1 MKRIIALAL
10 VLVMLCALCGC
21 ESNAQKMEALCGR
34 WEMVTYLD
42 VETAQ
47 SALELLE
54 FYPEEIALLDL
65 NSMGLIM
72 TVEFTQDGTYEFAFD
87 LDGSLEFM
95 GSYYRS
101 VVEDIYNGR
110 EQLTATYGED
120 IVNLTLEEFQQYYAE
135 LFALADYDA
144 LIQYFLE
151 TSLDYDYL
159 QETVEKG
166 TFRIASNTILCTI
179 DGEEE
184 AESMGYSI
192 EGNTL
197 TLTYV
202 NGEEVYTK
210 CN

>member
-1 MKRIIALAL
+1 MKKMIALAL

-42 VETAQ
+42 AETAQ

-54 FYPEEIALLDL
+54 FYPEEIALADL
-65 NSMGLIM
+65 NSMGLVM
-72 TVEFTQDGTYEFAFD
+72 TVEFTQDGNYEFAFD
-87 LDGSLEFM
+87 MDGSLEFM
-95 GSYYRS
+95 ANYYTD
-101 VVEDIYNGR
+101 VMEDLYNAR
-110 EQLTATYGED
+110 EQLTGTYGTE
-120 IVNLTLEEFQQYYAE
+120 IVDMDLQGFQQFYAE
-135 LFALADYDA
+135 LFGLTDFNA
-144 LIQYFLE
+144 LIQYFLD
-151 TSLDYDYL
+151 TSLDYEYM
-159 QETVEKG
+159 QQTVEVG

-179 DGEEE
+179 AGEDE